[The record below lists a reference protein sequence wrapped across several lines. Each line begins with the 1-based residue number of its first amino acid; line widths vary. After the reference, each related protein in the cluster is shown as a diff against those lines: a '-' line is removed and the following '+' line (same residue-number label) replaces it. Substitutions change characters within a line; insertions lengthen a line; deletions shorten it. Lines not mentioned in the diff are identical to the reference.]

1 MGSQPTERPPIAG
14 IWPSAAEISYTG
26 GGALLCCIRRSRF
39 SPCRFRH
46 PGSWHFRFG
55 RARSSEA
62 VRPPCTGS
70 NVQIRHLPD
79 ARRCRLPIAPKVSKR
94 QRTFWGES
102 SPESS
107 DSRCDAR
114 IPRLQGSVSDLR
126 SRRFVPIWRTVE
138 FEGRQ
143 GSLRQRKQVA
153 RDPRGIGAPDD
164 ILPAKFVL
172 GSIAI
177 PGDVWC
183 EPLPVEML
191 SRNWDAMGSANQ
203 LATKAI
209 GDEWVRSNRS
219 AVLKVPSVVSGE
231 SNLLLNPA
239 HPDFARLV
247 LMEPV
252 PFPFDP
258 RLLRRMP

>member
-1 MGSQPTERPPIAG
+1 MHGYRVCKARYPTYDPEGS
-14 IWPSAAEISYTG
+14 
-26 GGALLCCIRRSRF
+26 
-39 SPCRFRH
+39 
-46 PGSWHFRFG
+46 FRFG
-55 RARSSEA
+55 GRWNSKGVRVLYASENRSLAILE
-62 VRPPCTGS
+62 VL
-70 NVQIRHLPD
+70 VHL
-79 ARRCRLPIAPKVSKR
+79 
-94 QRTFWGES
+94 T
-102 SPESS
+102 
-107 DSRCDAR
+107 
-114 IPRLQGSVSDLR
+114 
-126 SRRFVPIWRTVE
+126 
-138 FEGRQ
+138 
-143 GSLRQRKQVA
+143 
-153 RDPRGIGAPDD
+153 D